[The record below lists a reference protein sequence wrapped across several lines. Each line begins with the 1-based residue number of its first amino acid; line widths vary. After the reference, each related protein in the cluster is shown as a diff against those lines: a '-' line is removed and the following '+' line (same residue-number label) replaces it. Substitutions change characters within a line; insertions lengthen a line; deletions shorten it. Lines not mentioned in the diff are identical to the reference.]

1 MIKDSLDAL
10 LKGIFLYFSF
20 FFNIFKKRQSLHASW
35 RIVVKRLWALLL
47 PSGLFIDLLGL
58 GGKICYVL
66 LSFYLVFG
74 VDYDSI
80 SSFIEEE

>member
-1 MIKDSLDAL
+1 MIKDSLDAF
-10 LKGIFLYFSF
+10 LKEIFLYFSLSF
-20 FFNIFKKRQSLHASW
+20 STFKKRQSSHALL

-47 PSGLFIDLLGL
+47 SSGLFIDLLGL

-80 SSFIEEE
+80 SSFIGEE